1 MKSFI
6 QYINEIFDK
15 PYPVKMDKTTSP
27 LSGKTYMITYKF
39 KSANGSRYEVDLT
52 FVPILNNMVVN
63 LARLD
68 GLKGVFQ
75 AGGGDA
81 LKVYATTIECMK
93 RGLVE
98 MEEARGEKIGSIT
111 FQSPLGGGASIDD
124 RRRNTY
130 LRMVKRFSKEM
141 GFKFSYS
148 VNNSPKHGEYYSFRL
163 DRKGM

>member
-39 KSANGSRYEVDLT
+39 KSVNGSRYEVDLT
-52 FVPILNNMVVN
+52 FVPVLNNMVVN

-68 GLKGVFQ
+68 GRKGVFQ

-98 MEEARGEKIGSIT
+98 MEKARGEKIGSIT
-111 FQSPLGGGASIDD
+111 FQSPIAGGASINDK
-124 RRRNTY
+124 RRNTY
-130 LRMVKRFSKEM
+130 LKMVKRFSKEM

-148 VNNSPKHGEYYSFRL
+148 VNNRPEFGEYYSFRL